1 MFLHK
6 RTPVEDVPSAES
18 TIEEARTSS
27 REIVLVVD
35 DDRDL
40 RQVLSELIRD
50 EGLDVATA
58 SNGREAL
65 DLLTAGLRPM
75 AILLDMM
82 MPIMDGAAFRLAQL
96 TMADVRSIP
105 VAVMS
110 ASGACREA
118 IASAFGDVEYVPKP
132 MTGASIL
139 SFLGRCRF
147 LPR

>member
-6 RTPVEDVPSAES
+6 GTPVEDVLSAES
-18 TIEEARTSS
+18 TTEEARTSS

-40 RQVLSELIRD
+40 RQALSELIRD

-65 DLLTAGLRPM
+65 DLLTAGLRPI

-82 MPIMDGAAFRLAQL
+82 MPIMDGAAFRRAQL
-96 TMADVRSIP
+96 TMADVGSIP

-110 ASGACREA
+110 ASGARREA
-118 IASAFGDVEYVPKP
+118 IAAAFGDVEYLPKP

-139 SFLGRCRF
+139 SFLGCCRF
-147 LPR
+147 PPP